1 MIEPIDSHNGVL
13 VLKEATV
20 RHQTDTYN
28 LIVVYNVTKIREIYM
43 EVCRDYYTFNFK
55 NQNLSSYK
63 ENVVSRQQIEYLID
77 VIESKLIYL
86 GMERI
91 GFTEANR
98 SRNKRG
104 LINGLGSIVK
114 AITGNLDQEDAIR
127 FEEQIKEIKSLSL
140 DSEQRHRQTV
150 SLMRDF
156 MMEYNDK
163 LDKINKNQQKLLQA
177 INNVNEKQSIM
188 QATLI
193 YNQVGVCLQQL
204 HDRLLTLENAITFAN
219 LGQLHPSVVDPLHL
233 VRELKNVQREIELQ
247 IPYTPKLKNIHL
259 LTKAITVKAYSTN
272 ESLNFVLEV
281 PLVTNMPYALLHLYS
296 IPNVND
302 TLLIPKNPYLIL
314 GSNEFA
320 YPHEQCLH
328 VKEAEVICRHVEWQ
342 SLKKSEDCMAQLVQH
357 KRPHN
362 CTYAKA
368 NYRNNIIQQI
378 KENSWIV
385 ILKREEV
392 IKSTCGNDVQ
402 YQRIKGVAVVS
413 INNQCSVRIGERTL
427 RTHKRYV
434 HVQESIPLP
443 KTYNTPN
450 NFSTKI
456 ELEEV
461 KLDSLEDILQKTKE
475 IKEPIYLPP
484 VSSRP
489 SWSSI
494 MLCIIIAAIGASM
507 GVRRY
512 LRHRKATI
520 TSATPAD
527 IPLQNVRQSSAC
539 FALKEGGVT
548 SP

>member
-1 MIEPIDSHNGVL
+1 M
-13 VLKEATV
+13 
-20 RHQTDTYN
+20 DTYN
-28 LIVVYNVTKIREIYM
+28 LIVVYNITRIREIYV

-77 VIESKLIYL
+77 TIESKLIYL
-86 GMERI
+86 GTERI
-91 GFTEANR
+91 GFTEANKGR
-98 SRNKRG
+98 QRRG
-104 LINGLGSIVK
+104 LINGLGSVVK

-127 FEEQIKEIKSLSL
+127 FEEQIKEIRTLTI
-140 DSEQRHRQTV
+140 DSEQKHRQTV
-150 SLMRDF
+150 SLMKDF
-156 MMEYNDK
+156 MIEYNDK
-163 LDKINKNQQKLLQA
+163 LDKINKNQQRLLEA
-177 INNVNEKQSIM
+177 IDKIDNKQSIM
-188 QATLI
+188 QATLM
-193 YNQVGVCLQQL
+193 YSQVGVCLQQL
-204 HDRLLTLENAITFAN
+204 YDRLLTLENAITFAN
-219 LGQLHPSVVDPLHL
+219 MGQLHPSVVDPLHL
-233 VRELKNVQREIELQ
+233 VRELRKVQREIDLQ

-281 PLVTNMPYALLHLYS
+281 PLVTNIPYSLLHLYS

-320 YPHEQCLH
+320 YPQEQCLH
-328 VKEAEVICRHVEWQ
+328 IKEAEVICRHVEWQ

-357 KRPHN
+357 KKPHN
-362 CTYAKA
+362 CSYAKA
-368 NYRNNIIQQI
+368 NYNNNIIQQI

-392 IKSTCGNDVQ
+392 IKSTCGEDVQ
-402 YQRIKGVAVVS
+402 YQRTRGVVVVS

-434 HVQESIPLP
+434 HIQESIPLP
-443 KTYNTPN
+443 KTYTVPD

-461 KLDSLEDILQKTKE
+461 KLDNLEDILQKTKE

-494 MLCIIIAAIGASM
+494 ILSIVIVVAGVSI

-512 LRHRKATI
+512 LRHRRTTVA
-520 TSATPAD
+520 SATPAD
-527 IPLQNVRQSSAC
+527 IPLEKTRQSSAC
-539 FALKEGGVT
+539 FTLKEGGVI
-548 SP
+548 